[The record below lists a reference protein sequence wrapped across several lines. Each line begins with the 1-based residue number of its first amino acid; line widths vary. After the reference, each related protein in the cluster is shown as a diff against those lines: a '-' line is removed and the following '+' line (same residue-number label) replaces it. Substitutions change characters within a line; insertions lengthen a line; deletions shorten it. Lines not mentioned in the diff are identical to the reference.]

1 MEEIEQ
7 EKRKYRVVV
16 RNLSNKIEA
25 MHTFE
30 NYANAVECFY
40 QFINVRYSHYY
51 KITIE
56 AIQK

>member
-1 MEEIEQ
+1 MKQ
-7 EKRKYRVVV
+7 DKRKYRVVV
-16 RNLSNKIEA
+16 RNSSNKIEA
-25 MHTFE
+25 MHTFD

-40 QFINVRYSHYY
+40 QFINERYSHYN

>member
-1 MEEIEQ
+1 MEQ
-7 EKRKYRVVV
+7 DKRKYRVVV
-16 RNLSNKIEA
+16 RNSSNKIEA
-25 MHTFE
+25 MHTFD

-40 QFINVRYSHYY
+40 QFINVRYSHYH